1 MIVLLVLLRTAI
13 TSAVAIGFIK
23 YIVSYSAYRK
33 NRKGKQTISFKA
45 FKSLYSISPSK
56 WIVKEEKYAVY
67 LSQEKEKVYG
77 YDGLQYCEY
86 MRNIK
91 ENIYMKTFIDQL
103 LYSHFVRSKKKQEAK
118 KEYNRETERL
128 VKMWQDD
135 IDAYRENAQK
145 EINDLV
151 SRIES

>member
-1 MIVLLVLLRTAI
+1 MITFLALLCSAI
-13 TSAVAIGFIK
+13 ATFCFFDFI
-23 YIVSYSAYRK
+23 IFYSGYRK
-33 NRKGKQTISFKA
+33 NRKGEQTISFKA

-56 WIVKEEKYAVY
+56 WIVEEKKYAVY

-91 ENIYMKTFIDQL
+91 EKIYMKTFIDQL

-145 EINDLV
+145 EIDDLV
-151 SRIES
+151 SRIEK

>member
-1 MIVLLVLLRTAI
+1 MITFLALLCSAI
-13 TSAVAIGFIK
+13 VTFGFFGFI
-23 YIVSYSAYRK
+23 IPYSEYRK

-45 FKSLYSISPSK
+45 FKSLYNISPSK
-56 WIVKEEKYAVY
+56 WIVNEKKYAAY

-77 YDGLQYCEY
+77 FDGFQYCEY

-91 ENIYMKTFIDQL
+91 EKIYMKAFIDQL
-103 LYSHFVRSKKKQEAK
+103 RYSHFVRSKKKQEAK

-128 VKMWQDD
+128 VKMWQND

-145 EINDLV
+145 EIDDLV
-151 SRIES
+151 SRIEN